1 MLDQI
6 IMHKLVK
13 GRCHTF
19 AFNVLERADR
29 GFIRC
34 GESERGGTKTELHV
48 LFGIGAGIQQQI
60 MTGDTDIDGATADVD
75 RDIEWTQIE
84 QFHIVIRILNDKLAR
99 IAAQTVAGF
108 GQHVPSRLG

>member
-1 MLDQI
+1 
-6 IMHKLVK
+6 
-13 GRCHTF
+13 
-19 AFNVLERADR
+19 
-29 GFIRC
+29 
-34 GESERGGTKTELHV
+34 
-48 LFGIGAGIQQQI
+48 